1 VGRDRSFSREIL
13 DEGGLTESTRKG
25 VLGAVLREDGLRAS
39 KHIKRGAFMLRGTC
53 RILSRGLLL
62 FSLLISLF
70 SAVALTPALAAE
82 PIRIGVVVSITG
94 WGGFLGAPMKD
105 AFIAIAEDA
114 NRRGGLLGRQIE
126 LIIEDDTSN
135 PSTAV
140 IATTKLIR
148 DKRASVIVGPTIV
161 DSGMAMIP
169 TCEQEQTPFVVTGPV
184 PNLGKKWVFIIGPG
198 DIRGAAR
205 LLELVVTDLGMK
217 RIALLHDST
226 NYGKV
231 GASIYNKEITRYPGA
246 ALIIQERYDNSDTNM
261 VPQLTKIKAAGPDI
275 MILHGTGGLAAVIAK
290 NYKQL
295 GMKVPVIASHATA
308 VPDFVKLAGPIAE
321 ESGWIMFGL
330 KSNIAESLPAD
341 DAYRKNLY
349 EPFKKL
355 MKDKY
360 GDSTKINLFHETAY
374 DGLTAAMEAIKT
386 AGTDNRG
393 AIRDALEKIRLDLF
407 LGPYECTPEDHQGS
421 KRDYHTVPML
431 IKNGSFVPYKK

>member
-1 VGRDRSFSREIL
+1 MTVVLTRRFLTSQNAGVSRRADEWEGTVFSREIL

-25 VLGAVLREDGLRAS
+25 VLGAVLREDGLHAS

-70 SAVALTPALAAE
+70 SAVALTSALAAE

-169 TCEQEQTPFVVTGPV
+169 TCEQEQTPFVVTSPV

-205 LLELVVTDLGMK
+205 LLEL
-217 RIALLHDST
+217 
-226 NYGKV
+226 
-231 GASIYNKEITRYPGA
+231 
-246 ALIIQERYDNSDTNM
+246 
-261 VPQLTKIKAAGPDI
+261 
-275 MILHGTGGLAAVIAK
+275 
-290 NYKQL
+290 
-295 GMKVPVIASHATA
+295 
-308 VPDFVKLAGPIAE
+308 
-321 ESGWIMFGL
+321 
-330 KSNIAESLPAD
+330 
-341 DAYRKNLY
+341 
-349 EPFKKL
+349 
-355 MKDKY
+355 
-360 GDSTKINLFHETAY
+360 
-374 DGLTAAMEAIKT
+374 
-386 AGTDNRG
+386 
-393 AIRDALEKIRLDLF
+393 
-407 LGPYECTPEDHQGS
+407 
-421 KRDYHTVPML
+421 
-431 IKNGSFVPYKK
+431 